1 LQRARRGELLKEPG
15 VPTARIARFARRM
28 VEQARRSPC
37 HTTAVLFYNT
47 AEDMMN
53 VPRRFALAALGTA
66 AMAAAVPGLAQTAAT
81 KQVRIV
87 VPFTAGGSNDVLARV
102 LAQKLGEL
110 WGQTVIVE
118 NKAGASGNIGAEFV
132 AKSPADGT
140 ALLIAANNV
149 MSMNAALYSKMPINP
164 QKDLDSVSLLGTVPV
179 VLVVR
184 ANLHVT
190 SVQELIAL
198 ARSKPGGLSYASA
211 GVGTPQHL
219 SAELFKSMTRTDI
232 VHVPYKGAAPAI
244 TDLIGGQVDLLFG
257 AINSLLP
264 HLRSGKLKALAV
276 AGTKRVRALPDVP
289 TVAEAGVPGYESDIW
304 LGLAAPAHT
313 PGDMVERINRDVRK
327 VMALPDV
334 IDKLAEQGIEPL
346 TSSPAEMA
354 KLVASDAARWSKVI
368 KEAGI
373 RAD

>member
-1 LQRARRGELLKEPG
+1 
-15 VPTARIARFARRM
+15 
-28 VEQARRSPC
+28 
-37 HTTAVLFYNT
+37 
-47 AEDMMN
+47 MN

-66 AMAAAVPGLAQTAAT
+66 AMAAAVPGLAQTAAA

-102 LAQKLGEL
+102 LAQKLGEI

-140 ALLIAANNV
+140 TLLIAANNV
-149 MSMNAALYSKMPINP
+149 MSMNAALYSKMPLNP
-164 QKDLDSVSLLGTVPV
+164 QKDLDPVSLLGTVPV

-184 ANLHVT
+184 STLDVK
-190 SVQELIAL
+190 SLQELIAL
-198 ARSKPGGLSYASA
+198 ARSKPGGLSYASS

-219 SAELFKSMTRTDI
+219 SAELFKSMTKTDI

-244 TDLIGGQVDLLFG
+244 TDLIGGQVDLMFG

-304 LGLAAPAHT
+304 LGLAAPART
-313 PGDMVERINRDVRK
+313 PGDVIERINRDVRK
-327 VMALPDV
+327 VMAMPDV
-334 IDKLAEQGIEPL
+334 VEKLAEQGIEPL
-346 TSSPAEMA
+346 TSSPTEMS
-354 KLVASDAARWSKVI
+354 KLVASDFARWSKVI
-368 KEAGI
+368 KDAGI